1 VAKTFG
7 EPAASWL
14 DSARMADTT
23 RSVRKGIVVRDI
35 LPAFKG
41 RLLCEVTADDLRAL
55 RAS

>member
-1 VAKTFG
+1 MAKTFG